1 MSGFGSQPVTSQL
14 ETFIIVR
21 CYSLSLLQVCVEGGG
36 RGGSAGSLGLALES
50 TSEKPHTHT
59 AHVCLSVMS
68 FWFW

>member
-21 CYSLSLLQVCVEGGG
+21 YVIAFSLLQVCVEGG
-36 RGGSAGSLGLALES
+36 RDGSAGSLGLALES

-59 AHVCLSVMS
+59 VHVCVSLL
-68 FWFW
+68 